1 MSDVIETS
9 RELEHAGSN
18 PCPISDLLARIGD
31 KWSLLVLAALSD
43 ANQGRLRFSEL
54 MRAVDGISQR
64 MLTTTLRHLERDG
77 ILTRQ
82 VFPEVPPRVEYTLT
96 ARGQGLLVPVKAL
109 IAWIVNE
116 WPEIAKISGGNTIKK
131 LGRHCECS
139 YTAGGV
145 GGRGANKSASERRRD
160 HGWLRS
166 ANKKQ
171 TVIILNVT
179 R

>member
-116 WPEIAKISGGNTIKK
+116 WPEIAK
-131 LGRHCECS
+131 
-139 YTAGGV
+139 
-145 GGRGANKSASERRRD
+145 
-160 HGWLRS
+160 
-166 ANKKQ
+166 
-171 TVIILNVT
+171 T
-179 R
+179 RQEYDQKIRPALQV